1 MKGSGLME
9 VVLPLSRLGEMTAY
23 MDERV
28 SRHLHEGQSEAFE
41 GFEEFDLIAFDWYD
55 VHSDWTEDSRFLLYL
70 DREHLLCFCEEERG
84 LRRAREIFSGLEEEQ
99 NLSHPQRLYR
109 FFARL
114 LNGDMDHLDQ
124 LEGEMREKHIRRL
137 SKGKCDPESGV
148 IFLDIIS
155 NLERISD
162 HAVNV
167 ADYVKAEAAA
177 GIPAIRI

>member
-84 LRRAREIFSGLEEEQ
+84 LRRAREIFAAQFTGEIFAKNVEQ
-99 NLSHPQRLYR
+99 IY
-109 FFARL
+109 
-114 LNGDMDHLDQ
+114 
-124 LEGEMREKHIRRL
+124 
-137 SKGKCDPESGV
+137 
-148 IFLDIIS
+148 LDI
-155 NLERISD
+155 LKG
-162 HAVNV
+162 A
-167 ADYVKAEAAA
+167 K
-177 GIPAIRI
+177 